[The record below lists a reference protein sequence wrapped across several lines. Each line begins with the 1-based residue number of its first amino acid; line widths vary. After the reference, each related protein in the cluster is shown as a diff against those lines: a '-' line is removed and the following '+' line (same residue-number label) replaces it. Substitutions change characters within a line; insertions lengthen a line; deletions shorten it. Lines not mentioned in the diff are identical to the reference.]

1 MVLQIK
7 EIIIIILYCI
17 QLHLKMENSLQQN
30 CSIITESLSDSLD
43 FINVSSNCSSGGD
56 DDVMNGLYTI
66 PQLIRTLIGI
76 ANLVVFILG
85 LSLSVFLIVLILY
98 NKSLRNQRGFA
109 ITFLI
114 ILSNLIFATFVL
126 STSVVVALDAD
137 TILSGG
143 ICQFIAFC
151 NLTFQPLRW
160 LLTTVLIVD
169 RALIISWP
177 FKYEKYRTQVLI
189 VLSMLAIMAALFNG
203 IIPSSVLQECIG
215 FSSVLNTCQLTELHT
230 SCLVYGFTYTTS
242 VILIGGILPFCIYLW
257 LFYKASKAN
266 RQVVPI
272 QNGEE
277 GSIITPHS
285 SISRKQLLTF
295 FVLFWTLLGCALPN
309 YTTLLL
315 TYLIIVTDFTAG
327 IIVVGPL
334 YLLTQPLINAQLIA
348 DPVALMWHKDVK
360 EKLKNIKLSIKTQ
373 FRKCFSSTSQTLTQT
388 I

>member
-1 MVLQIK
+1 
-7 EIIIIILYCI
+7 
-17 QLHLKMENSLQQN
+17 MENFLQQN
-30 CSIITESLSDSLD
+30 CSIITESLNDSLD

-56 DDVMNGLYTI
+56 DDVMNGLFTV

-76 ANLVVFILG
+76 VNLVVFILG
-85 LSLSVFLIVLILY
+85 LGLSVFLIILILY

-126 STSVVVALDAD
+126 STSVVVALDAG
-137 TILSGG
+137 TVLSGG

-215 FSSVLNTCQLTELHT
+215 FSSILNTCQLTELHT

-242 VILIGGILPFCIYLW
+242 VILIGGILPFCINIW

-277 GSIITPHS
+277 SLIITPHS

-309 YTTLLL
+309 YTMVLLI
-315 TYLIIVTDFTAG
+315 YLIIVTNFRAG
-327 IIVVGPL
+327 LVVVGPL
-334 YLLTQPLINAQLIA
+334 YLLTQPLVKVQLIA
-348 DPVALMWHKDVK
+348 DPVTLMWHKDVK

-373 FRKCFSSTSQTLTQT
+373 FRKCFSSTSQTSTQT